1 MFFLLLGGPVEVEF
15 FILGVGLFP
24 VLLNE
29 RIELGIVKVGENP
42 AKHVVLVRSVLG
54 RGIEVVVLGF
64 EVSVDLGED
73 TLSFPLQ
80 NLGLNFHNHGRV
92 GLTERGLAHQGSV
105 GLVVIIVRVSEGLVD
120 MDIVGDAGNQLGV
133 SSGGSGLEVEV
144 LNGQTFGGFS
154 LVAERLLDVLVVRVD
169 ALDDEMALAVG
180 TTDDPGDI
188 SVLK

>member
-1 MFFLLLGGPVEVEF
+1 M
-15 FILGVGLFP
+15 
-24 VLLNE
+24 
-29 RIELGIVKVGENP
+29 
-42 AKHVVLVRSVLG
+42 
-54 RGIEVVVLGF
+54 
-64 EVSVDLGED
+64 
-73 TLSFPLQ
+73 
-80 NLGLNFHNHGRV
+80 GRV

-154 LVAERLLDVLVVRVD
+154 LVAEGLLDVLVVRVD
-169 ALDDEMALAVG
+169 ALNDEMALAVG

-188 SVLK
+188 SVLKLKENTIRYTPHYLLYYLCTEKSFSQPAPLVMSQS